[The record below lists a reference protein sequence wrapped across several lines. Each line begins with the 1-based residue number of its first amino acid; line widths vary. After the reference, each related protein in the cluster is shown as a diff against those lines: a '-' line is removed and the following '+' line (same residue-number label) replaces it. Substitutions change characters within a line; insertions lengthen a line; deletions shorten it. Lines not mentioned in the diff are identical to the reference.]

1 MQQYLIF
8 NLEQQFYA
16 VEINKVKEVAKTHQ
30 ITPLPHLPKEIK
42 GITILRGRVI
52 PIIDIALKWKK
63 RHRDSLVIK
72 EYVIVLD
79 IDGEEV
85 GWLVDEIIDIVEWET
100 KDLKRIDWGEDLKE
114 QALVQTAFIQE
125 GQFIGILSEKA
136 FQ

>member
-30 ITPLPHLPKEIK
+30 ITTLPHLPKEIK
-42 GITILRGRVI
+42 GITTLRGRTI

-85 GWLVDEIIDIVEWET
+85 GWLVDEIIDIVGWET

>member
-30 ITPLPHLPKEIK
+30 ITTLPHLPKEIK
-42 GITILRGRVI
+42 GITTLRGRTI

-85 GWLVDEIIDIVEWET
+85 GWLVDEIIDIVGWET
-100 KDLKRIDWGEDLKE
+100 KDLKRIDWGEDLKA

>member
-30 ITPLPHLPKEIK
+30 ITTLPHLPKEIK
-42 GITILRGRVI
+42 GITILRGRTI

-85 GWLVDEIIDIVEWET
+85 GWLVDEIIDIVRWET

>member
-30 ITPLPHLPKEIK
+30 ITTLPHLPKEIK
-42 GITILRGRVI
+42 GITTLRGRTI

-85 GWLVDEIIDIVEWET
+85 GWLVDEIIDIVRWET

-114 QALVQTAFIQE
+114 QALVQTAFIQD

>member
-30 ITPLPHLPKEIK
+30 ITTLPHLPKEIK
-42 GITILRGRVI
+42 GITILRGRTI

-85 GWLVDEIIDIVEWET
+85 GWLVDEIIDIVRWET

-114 QALVQTAFIQE
+114 QALVQTAFIQD

>member
-30 ITPLPHLPKEIK
+30 ITTLPHLPKEIK
-42 GITILRGRVI
+42 GITTLRGRTI

-85 GWLVDEIIDIVEWET
+85 GWLVDEIIDIVRWET